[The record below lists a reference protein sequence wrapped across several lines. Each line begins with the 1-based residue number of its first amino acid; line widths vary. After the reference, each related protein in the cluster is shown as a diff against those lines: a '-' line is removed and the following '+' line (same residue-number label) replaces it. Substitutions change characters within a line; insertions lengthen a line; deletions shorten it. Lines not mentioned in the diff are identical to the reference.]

1 MKSNIS
7 PDSDLIWGGFMGEA
21 LGINVA
27 DYNKNSMTGC
37 LVAVINGQKSHQG
50 VLCGHSQRKLYG
62 RILVR

>member
-1 MKSNIS
+1 
-7 PDSDLIWGGFMGEA
+7 MGEA

-27 DYNKNSMTGC
+27 DYNKNSRTGC